1 MFILK
6 RKRSRLVFL
15 LVLAVI
21 LAAATY
27 GFAAA
32 NTVPDVV
39 AGDGTG
45 DVSGYEITNLIIN
58 LDDTDPSKV
67 HDIQFEVNSVPSYM
81 VVTVGTD
88 DGTTFTD
95 TYTLGSECSFSG
107 SVATCTPGTMPS
119 VVNVEFVRVIAKDH
133 SDPAD

>member
-32 NTVPDVV
+32 NTVN
-39 AGDGTG
+39 GGTDMYLG
-45 DVSGYEITNLIIN
+45 EGSGTISGYSVTNISYTLDTNNPHQITAVGFDLDATATTVEIS
-58 LDDTDPSKV
+58 LDDTNWETCS
-67 HDIQFEVNSVPSYM
+67 NS
-81 VVTVGTD
+81 G
-88 DGTTFTD
+88 GN
-95 TYTLGSECSFSG
+95 
-107 SVATCTPGTMPS
+107 AWTCTLTTAVDVS
-119 VVNVEFVRVIAKDH
+119 AATSLDVFA
-133 SDPAD
+133 SDQTIN